1 MVPRNLKKIES
12 NDQANG
18 FTLIE
23 VLMAM
28 TIFAIGILAVTSMQ
42 IKAIGG
48 NTSAKIQTEETRL
61 ATERMERLIG
71 LPYDHGDLDEAGN
84 PHQEF
89 HGIYTV
95 AWNVT
100 DNQPITGTKTIR
112 LSVVGDNPNTKPVSL
127 NFVKGQGF

>member
-1 MVPRNLKKIES
+1 
-12 NDQANG
+12 
-18 FTLIE
+18 
-23 VLMAM
+23 MA
-28 TIFAIGILAVTSMQ
+28 IFAIGILAVTSMQ

-71 LPYDHGDLDEAGN
+71 LPYDHGDLVAGN
-84 PHQEF
+84 HPPEV
-89 HGIYTV
+89 HGTYTV

-100 DNQPITGTKTIR
+100 DNEPITGTKTIR
-112 LSVVGDNPNTKPVSL
+112 LSVNGGNPNANPVSL